1 MVRVSCGT
9 MGRGSIS
16 ASAGRAAAETGLE
29 EDQRPAPR
37 RGRPRSEEA
46 DRNILRAAT
55 EVLSERGLS
64 GMSIEEVA
72 SRAGVAKATIYRRWS
87 SKGTLALDAFLAE
100 LSAEVPPA
108 DTGTLRG
115 DLELALQGWVRSL
128 SASKA
133 GSMLAGLMDE
143 SRQDPELAA
152 LWRQRVA
159 EPIRTHYTAIL
170 QRAVARG
177 DIAADTDEHVVLDL
191 LFGSAAYRLI
201 RDDHPLDDDFVQRVV
216 GIITAGLTALRA
228 DPHQEHVPVHDL
240 DHSGLRSGQQLEGTG
255 QGHRA

>member
-9 MGRGSIS
+9 MGMGSIP
-16 ASAGRAAAETGLE
+16 ASARRAAADPDLDEL
-29 EDQRPAPR
+29 QRPAPR

-55 EVLSERGLS
+55 EVLAERGLS

-100 LSAEVPPA
+100 LRPEVPPA

-115 DLELALQGWVRSL
+115 DLERALQGWVRSL
-128 SASKA
+128 TMTSA

-143 SRQDPELAA
+143 ARQDAELAG
-152 LWRQRVA
+152 LWRERVA
-159 EPIRTHYTAIL
+159 EPIRTQYTAIIE
-170 QRAVARG
+170 RAIARG
-177 DIAADTDEHVVLDL
+177 DIPADTDEHVVLDL

-201 RDDHPLDDDFVQRVV
+201 RDDHPLDDNFVQRVV
-216 GIITAGLTALRA
+216 AILSAGLTAR
-228 DPHQEHVPVHDL
+228 V
-240 DHSGLRSGQQLEGTG
+240 G
-255 QGHRA
+255 